1 MTETPDRDERGMDL
15 LASGV
20 EGLDTILKGGFL
32 RGGIYLVQGDPGA
45 GKTILGNQLCFNHA
59 AAGGRALFV
68 TLLAET
74 HARMLTHHRGLAF
87 FDQSIIPH
95 ELFYVSAFHTLEDEG
110 LAGLLQ
116 LLRREIER
124 RRVSLLVLDGM
135 SMARESSRSG
145 LEFKKFIHSL
155 QAQATL
161 ADCTTFLLSSLVER
175 PPPPEHTMLDG
186 VIELA
191 SHLFGRRAERTLEVV
206 KRRGLGYLRGRHS
219 VRITDAGLVVF
230 PRVEALLSKPT
241 REESVDGPRLS
252 TCAPALDAMLG
263 GGLPRGSTTMLIGPA
278 GCGKTTAGLQFLG
291 GACAEQPGLFFGF
304 FETPAR
310 LHVKAKQLGLP
321 VERAIAAGHVDIM
334 WQPMTEGVL
343 DEVGNRLLEAV
354 QRRKVRRLF
363 LDGLTGLQKLAA
375 EPGRVVHFMAAL
387 SNELRGLGVTTLFTE
402 EADLLGPADLP
413 LGGLRLR
420 EASGVSDNI
429 VVMRFVELRTRL
441 ERVVSILKVRDSDF
455 QHRLRVYTIGA
466 GGIAVD
472 KDSERA
478 EVILAEALGRRV
490 REG

>member
-1 MTETPDRDERGMDL
+1 
-15 LASGV
+15 
-20 EGLDTILKGGFL
+20 
-32 RGGIYLVQGDPGA
+32 
-45 GKTILGNQLCFNHA
+45 
-59 AAGGRALFV
+59 
-68 TLLAET
+68 
-74 HARMLTHHRGLAF
+74 
-87 FDQSIIPH
+87 
-95 ELFYVSAFHTLEDEG
+95 
-110 LAGLLQ
+110 
-116 LLRREIER
+116 
-124 RRVSLLVLDGM
+124 
-135 SMARESSRSG
+135 
-145 LEFKKFIHSL
+145 
-155 QAQATL
+155 
-161 ADCTTFLLSSLVER
+161 
-175 PPPPEHTMLDG
+175 
-186 VIELA
+186 
-191 SHLFGRRAERTLEVV
+191 
-206 KRRGLGYLRGRHS
+206 
-219 VRITDAGLVVF
+219 
-230 PRVEALLSKPT
+230 
-241 REESVDGPRLS
+241 
-252 TCAPALDAMLG
+252 MLG
-263 GGLPRGSTTMLIGPA
+263 GGLPHGSTTMLIGPA

-291 GACAEQPGLFFGF
+291 GASAEQPGLFFGF

-321 VERAIAAGHVDIM
+321 VERAIAAGDVDIM

-354 QRRKVRRLF
+354 QRRKIRRLF

-478 EVILAEALGRRV
+478 EAILAEALGRRV